1 MQRESLRLK
10 GYFVDSSIGQH
21 RCKFKREVFYPILD
35 HVHAEMEKHFNK
47 TNCDIMRG
55 IQALSFLSEE
65 IVLSLA
71 CLYDCDIEDLKHELY
86 QARKVVQRRAGCG
99 NELSSVLEFTTFLE
113 PYKEVF
119 QQLFRLC
126 RIALALPVSSATCER
141 SFSVIKLIK
150 NHL

>member
-35 HVHAEMEKHFNK
+35 HVHAEMEKRFNK

-55 IQALSFLSEE
+55 IQALSSDKKSFLSEE

-71 CLYDCDIEDLKHELY
+71 CLYDCDID
-86 QARKVVQRRAGCG
+86 C
-99 NELSSVLEFTTFLE
+99 
-113 PYKEVF
+113 
-119 QQLFRLC
+119 
-126 RIALALPVSSATCER
+126 
-141 SFSVIKLIK
+141 IKLERLFK
-150 NHL
+150 GEQGVGMNSPVFWSLLPS